1 MGLGV
6 ARLIFQKECKIL
18 PWQQIASIN
27 TQKSGIS
34 IHVALPLFSEKISS
48 NFPQIILS
56 VCKAMTPYPSMVLD
70 WAVGY
75 ETCKFAQYKANLYVE
90 GNTTCSDPNNGSG
103 YIVIARRA
111 TVGTHTS
118 KTVAKVFNLLIYKN
132 FFQE

>member
-1 MGLGV
+1 MLF
-6 ARLIFQKECKIL
+6 RSCKIL
-18 PWQQIASIN
+18 LWQQIASIN

-34 IHVALPLFSEKISS
+34 IHAALPLLCEKTSS
-48 NFPQIILS
+48 SSPQIILS